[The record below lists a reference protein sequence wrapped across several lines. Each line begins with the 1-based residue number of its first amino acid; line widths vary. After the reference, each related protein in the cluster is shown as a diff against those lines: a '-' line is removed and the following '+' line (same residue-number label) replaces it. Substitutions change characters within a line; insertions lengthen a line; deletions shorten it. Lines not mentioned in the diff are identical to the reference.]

1 MTPVNW
7 KGILLM
13 VTIGVLFMLLA
24 VLLISAGCTAPKGL
38 KLVKKVP
45 VTIPTPLPVVTATPT
60 VIISQPT
67 VQGPV
72 VYESDE
78 TWMPRTNGRYLGENF
93 GWRRDDVVGLQD
105 MIVNIS
111 VYDYEMFDSYQWYS
125 PGTAKY
131 FYQRAPEGMKYL
143 FVFIRMELE
152 GTTSRNDPFTFA
164 FTSKYYGAQYQGRL
178 WPEDDQHKKGIE
190 IKEMQT
196 HQTVQGMQPFDYGW
210 ARLYKGNRDEYIFT
224 DTISV
229 GKSNAMDGYIIYVIP
244 EGAGPD
250 DVIITADF
258 QGWGVAWW
266 KLVSR
271 N

>member
-1 MTPVNW
+1 MTCCNW
-7 KGILLM
+7 RQLVSIL
-13 VTIGVLFMLLA
+13 VIGLLFIFLA
-24 VLLISAGCTAPKGL
+24 VLMMCSGCVTMAKTAIGYNKTVLLTVAQTP
-38 KLVKKVP
+38 VP
-45 VTIPTPLPVVTATPT
+45 PVVT
-60 VIISQPT
+60 ISQPT

-105 MIVNIS
+105 MIVNVS

-131 FYQRAPEGMKYL
+131 FYQRAPKGMKYL

-152 GTTSRNDPFTFA
+152 GTTSRNDPFAFA
-164 FTSKYYGAQYQGRL
+164 YSSKYYGAQYQGRL
-178 WPEDDQHKKGIE
+178 WPEDDQHQKGIE